1 MSEKHYTKRHA
12 GDRRKGKT
20 DWDRVDA
27 MTDEDIDRTIAED
40 PDSDPADF
48 DWSKAEVVYRPKKLA
63 VSIRLDED
71 VLEYFRAQ
79 GPGYQTRINAVLR
92 AYVEHQRQRED

>member
-20 DWDRVDA
+20 DWDRIDA
-27 MTDEDIDRTIAED
+27 MTDADIDRAIAED
-40 PDSDPADF
+40 PDAAPANF
-48 DWSKAEVVYRPKKLA
+48 DWSKAEVVVPPKKRA

-71 VLEYFRAQ
+71 VLDFFRAQ

-92 AYVEHQRQRED
+92 AYVAHQRERGD